1 MTMFRCLSD
10 ILITSRLFTQE
21 ILEKHLNQFIKM
33 KYVKNIQQQTP
44 AYILNLVI
52 LQDIYSITNV
62 LNPRDWTILNSST
75 YGARFEQFDLLIKY
89 CVAVLLHKSI
99 NLILNSISEVSD
111 DVRCLWQPRLLKML
125 GLASMHVTH
134 LVTPVTIGRIRHLSR
149 NNKHLFYWPFSRT
162 TEVSPY
168 QKQTRRFLIFNGS

>member
-52 LQDIYSITNV
+52 LQHIYSITNV
-62 LNPRDWTILNSST
+62 LNPRD
-75 YGARFEQFDLLIKY
+75 
-89 CVAVLLHKSI
+89 
-99 NLILNSISEVSD
+99 
-111 DVRCLWQPRLLKML
+111 
-125 GLASMHVTH
+125 
-134 LVTPVTIGRIRHLSR
+134 
-149 NNKHLFYWPFSRT
+149 
-162 TEVSPY
+162 
-168 QKQTRRFLIFNGS
+168 